1 MSAPILSH
9 IAGLIR
15 AYFPKLTA
23 KEVKEI
29 MLQSCWKPKDENSLF
44 PIPHKDGS
52 QKMNEIAAEGG
63 IINAALCIQHAAN
76 YSSRKNKK

>member
-23 KEVKEI
+23 KEVKTI
-29 MLQSCWKPKDENSLF
+29 LMQSCWKPKDENTLF
-44 PIPHKDGS
+44 PIP
-52 QKMNEIAAEGG
+52 QKEQSKKLTELSFEGG
-63 IINAALCIQHAAN
+63 IINAALSIQNAAN
-76 YSSRKNKK
+76 YNSRKIKK